1 MSHRTQKKSPP
12 AAGLCIDPTSP
23 HTSDEDFTFLLDKR
37 SREEG
42 EPPPP
47 SPTPDPPFESP
58 HGHFLRLRRTA
69 PRDLTWLNRH
79 AIANLPSKVSRK
91 CRVFF
96 RPSEPRKRRRQEHFP
111 LMRPAAGP
119 IKKPKCTANTAE
131 LSPPGR
137 ATVQVVT
144 SPTTVWI
151 VTSQSQRPNK
161 GHVNH
166 REMRGKKKLFS
177 PRAACGAKVARATAR
192 RRRRGARV
200 LVSAGAPISHRTQ
213 R

>member
-1 MSHRTQKKSPP
+1 M
-12 AAGLCIDPTSP
+12 
-23 HTSDEDFTFLLDKR
+23 
-37 SREEG
+37 
-42 EPPPP
+42 
-47 SPTPDPPFESP
+47 
-58 HGHFLRLRRTA
+58 
-69 PRDLTWLNRH
+69 
-79 AIANLPSKVSRK
+79 
-91 CRVFF
+91 
-96 RPSEPRKRRRQEHFP
+96 
-111 LMRPAAGP
+111 
-119 IKKPKCTANTAE
+119 AE

-213 R
+213 RWLFRALGRQLANGYGSTEACGLTINGVVKGDVECG